1 MTGDGINHGTYGG
14 YQKHRRL
21 GVEACAECLAAQ
33 VWYTRRRRE
42 SAEVRAEEQ
51 RQTAARTRAYVRLS
65 RAYPTLYHALYEE
78 ELGRTT

>member
-14 YQKHRRL
+14 YQKHRKL

-42 SAEVRAEEQ
+42 SAEER
-51 RQTAARTRAYVRLS
+51 RQTAARTRAYVRIS